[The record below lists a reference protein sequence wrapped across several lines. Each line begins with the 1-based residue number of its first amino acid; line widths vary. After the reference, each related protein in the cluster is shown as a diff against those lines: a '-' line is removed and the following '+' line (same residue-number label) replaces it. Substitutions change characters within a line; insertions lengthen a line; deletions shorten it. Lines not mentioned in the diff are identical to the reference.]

1 MSSIYSN
8 VAEVAKKKKI
18 PLCKLEKE
26 AGLAAGA
33 ISKWKYNNPR
43 TDSLI
48 AVAKVLGVSINRL
61 TREKKDNS

>member
-1 MSSIYSN
+1 MSAIYDN
-8 VAEVAKKKKI
+8 VAEIAKQKKI
-18 PLCKLEKE
+18 PLCKVEKD

-48 AVAKVLGVSINRL
+48 AVAKVLKVSVGRL
-61 TREKKDNS
+61 IKQK